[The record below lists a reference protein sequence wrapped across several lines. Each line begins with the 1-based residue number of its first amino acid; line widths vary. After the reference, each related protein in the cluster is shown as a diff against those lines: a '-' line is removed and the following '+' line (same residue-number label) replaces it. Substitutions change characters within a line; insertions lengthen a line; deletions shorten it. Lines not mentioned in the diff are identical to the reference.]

1 MNQLFVY
8 KKTPPYM
15 DSRTISFRN
24 IISILS
30 VFIIFCVWNN
40 NPSERNKYKYLMFGG
55 CHNPNEN
62 NLFVGC
68 HNPNE
73 NNLFVGCHNPNENNL
88 FVGCHN
94 PNENNLLSVAFVSFN
109 YLFIILPHHLYSWN
123 TAHLANNNHQ

>member
-1 MNQLFVY
+1 MYSTMSCFPNIFHKPSKWWTNYLSI
-8 KKTPPYM
+8 KKKHFLLPYM

-73 NNLFVGCHNPNENNL
+73 NNL
-88 FVGCHN
+88 
-94 PNENNLLSVAFVSFN
+94 LSVAFVSFH